1 MKILRFDKSKA
12 NLVELGD
19 HAYMVHR
26 NNAGK
31 YLLIRATCPHRGGPL
46 FLGEI
51 LKDPTESIRCP
62 WHESVASVH
71 VLRKKAPPMVV
82 NGSAC
87 QVVVKDTDC
96 ETSIRWVTRLTN
108 KNPCRAICA

>member
-19 HAYMVHR
+19 QAYMVHR

-51 LKDPTESIRCP
+51 LNEPTESIRCP
-62 WHESVASVH
+62 WHESVASIQT
-71 VLRKKAPPMVV
+71 LRKKAPPMVV
-82 NGSAC
+82 NGSGC
-87 QVVVKDTDC
+87 QVVVKETNC
-96 ETSIRWVTRLTN
+96 EASVRWVTRLID
-108 KNPCRAICA
+108 KKPCRANCV